1 MKSKKET
8 FVSLSVAL
16 TVIVVWFVS
25 LWSLLG
31 LELAAV
37 QVYLI
42 PALIL
47 WQTFLYTGLFITA
60 HDAMHRQVV
69 PANRRLNDII
79 GAVITF
85 LYALFS
91 FRNLLDKHW
100 DHHKYPASDGDP
112 DYHDGNHAGF
122 FAWYFRF
129 MRNYIQW
136 RQIVGMAIIYNVM
149 LHILKIPNLNI
160 MLFWVIPALLST
172 VQLFYFGT
180 FLPHR
185 ETGTPF
191 ADRHRARSL
200 YLPVWISFF
209 SCYHFGGFH
218 HEHHLYPNVAWFRL
232 PEYKR

>member
-1 MKSKKET
+1 MKSKKQT
-8 FVSLSVAL
+8 FVSFSVAL
-16 TVIVVWFVS
+16 TVIAVWFFS
-25 LWSLLG
+25 LWLLLG
-31 LELAAV
+31 LELATL

-42 PALIL
+42 PFLIL

-60 HDAMHRQVV
+60 HDAMHGQVV
-69 PANRRLNDII
+69 PSNRRWNNAT

-100 DHHKYPASDGDP
+100 DHHKYPASNGDP
-112 DYHDGNHAGF
+112 DYHDGKHSGF

-136 RQIVGMAIIYNVM
+136 RQIVGMAIIYNVL

-160 MLFWVIPALLST
+160 ILFWVIPALLST

-185 ETGTPF
+185 DTSTPF

-200 YLPVWISFF
+200 TMPVWISFF

-218 HEHHLYPNVAWFRL
+218 HEHHLHPSVAWFDL
-232 PEYKR
+232 PKHKR